1 MKSTTYFAKIA
12 TQRLKSFCLREE
24 NQNPL
29 ACSPVSLLASCQ
41 LRNFLG
47 EFTEKCFV
55 VFDQSSCTIYLMWY
69 RLLLFF
75 ENLLLSFLLWYD
87 FKILDKTR
95 HSLQRGWNPPFI
107 INNPPPLPPHCWL
120 PTHFMNFLQFCCKI
134 QLFFIAI
141 YFQAIKTN
149 NSCSL
154 HYISIKCDTKN
165 CHSSLHLA

>member
-107 INNPPPLPPHCWL
+107 INNPPPPPPPLLVTNPFYEFFTILLQNSTLFHCNIF
-120 PTHFMNFLQFCCKI
+120 PSNK
-134 QLFFIAI
+134 
-141 YFQAIKTN
+141 
-149 NSCSL
+149 
-154 HYISIKCDTKN
+154 D
-165 CHSSLHLA
+165 